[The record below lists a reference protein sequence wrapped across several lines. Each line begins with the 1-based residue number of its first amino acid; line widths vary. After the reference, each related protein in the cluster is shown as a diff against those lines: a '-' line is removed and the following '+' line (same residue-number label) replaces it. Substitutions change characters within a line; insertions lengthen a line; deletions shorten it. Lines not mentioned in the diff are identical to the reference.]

1 MDLFWNKSWKSYI
14 FILFRFFFIHHF
26 FYDWTWILKFNIFI
40 TVWVVLLYEILY
52 VIIKSWNWFINFN
65 TILLEFKVL
74 FFYISL
80 NIEKDVK
87 EYKKKRIQSLCR
99 EFFLGYNIVFILIL
113 KHSYIWNNSWH
124 SFSKSYLFN
133 HFHIDKN
140 FIQKMNLPIN
150 HFPLNNI

>member
-1 MDLFWNKSWKSYI
+1 MPSTTGLRLSI
-14 FILFRFFFIHHF
+14 IVGFILKQIVKFIDIYLFYFDSFSFIIF
-26 FYDWTWILKFNIFI
+26 FYDWIWILKFNIFI

-74 FFYISL
+74 FCILL

-87 EYKKKRIQSLCR
+87 EYKKKRIQSLCQ

-113 KHSYIWNNSWH
+113 KHLYIWSWH
-124 SFSKSYLFN
+124 
-133 HFHIDKN
+133 
-140 FIQKMNLPIN
+140 
-150 HFPLNNI
+150 